1 MLTTVTAQSDP
12 EFFFG
17 LRGAAP
23 LFSIVTAMT
32 VRTFPVPQTVRR
44 HRGRSCQPRVA
55 WAACWKLGLRTLQ
68 QRLRDQQHLAHA
80 LDREPIALRGL

>member
-44 HRGRSCQPRVA
+44 HGRSCQAA
-55 WAACWKLGLRTLQ
+55 WAARC
-68 QRLRDQQHLAHA
+68 
-80 LDREPIALRGL
+80 